1 MVWWNLRKSA
11 SAHVGVEL
19 LPDGVALACRSGSGA
34 DASIADVALLSCAPS
49 QRQELLT
56 DYVSRA
62 KLQDAPCNLVLAP
75 SQYQL
80 LLVEAPQ
87 VPEEE
92 MRAAVRWRLKDLVNI
107 PLESAVVDLFHHP
120 SDATRSGKRMIFIVV
135 TERDTILNARKLLE
149 DSGLRLSVIDIS
161 EMSLRNLTLMLPA
174 EETDGR
180 GVAMVRVREGAGSL
194 GLYRNGDMYLSRQFE
209 LNYGGG
215 LLDDLPGED
224 LVLEIQRSL
233 DYSERQMG
241 QAPPSA
247 IYICGDNISEDKIT
261 EPITQGLAVPVRA
274 LRPGAFTSIQCEQD
288 DAIQQACVG
297 AIGAAMRREGWS

>member
-1 MVWWNLRKSA
+1 MAWWNLRKSA

-19 LPDGVALACRSGSGA
+19 LPEGLALACRSGSGDHA
-34 DASIADVALLSCAPS
+34 FIADVALLPCTPA
-49 QRQELLT
+49 QRQEMLS
-56 DYVSRA
+56 DYVARH
-62 KLQDAPCNLVLAP
+62 KLQAAPCSFVMAP
-75 SQYQL
+75 TEYQL

-92 MRAAVRWRLKDLVNI
+92 MRAAVRWRLKELVSI
-107 PLESAVVDLFHHP
+107 PLESAVVDLFHLP
-120 SDATRSGKRMIFIVV
+120 SDATRSGKRMIFVV
-135 TERDTILNARKLLE
+135 VAERDTVLNARKLLE
-149 DSGLRLSVIDIS
+149 DSGLRLSVVDIP
-161 EMSLRNLTLMLPA
+161 EMSLRNLALMLPA
-174 EETDGR
+174 EQTEGR

-194 GLYRNGDMYLSRQFE
+194 GLYRNGDLYLSRQFD

-261 EPITQGLAVPVRA
+261 ETIAQGLATPVRA
-274 LRPGAFTSIQCEQD
+274 LQTNTLAPIRCEQD

-297 AIGAAMRREGWS
+297 AIGAAMRLEGWS